1 MLIFVGFS
9 YGLVVP
15 LFPIVLTIV
24 VPIFCVLGNVA
35 SYRRARQHRAMLSP
49 SELLSTSS
57 LSCVLAAG
65 HLSAVFDL
73 LRTLSSVKVIFEFV
87 SNLARGADP
96 PRRLWLEIEEVRSRQ
111 SAKRRSEKPELKS
124 RN

>member
-15 LFPIVLTIV
+15 LFAIVLTIV
-24 VPIFCVLGNVA
+24 VPIFCVLGSVA

-57 LSCVLAAG
+57 PSHRCPACW
-65 HLSAVFDL
+65 
-73 LRTLSSVKVIFEFV
+73 
-87 SNLARGADP
+87 P
-96 PRRLWLEIEEVRSRQ
+96 PGISRQ
-111 SAKRRSEKPELKS
+111 SLTFYGLYHP
-124 RN
+124 